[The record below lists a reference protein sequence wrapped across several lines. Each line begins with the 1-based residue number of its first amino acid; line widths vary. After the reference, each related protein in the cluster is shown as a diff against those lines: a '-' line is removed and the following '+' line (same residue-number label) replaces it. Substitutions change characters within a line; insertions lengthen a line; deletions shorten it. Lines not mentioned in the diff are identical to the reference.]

1 VSIVCNLISV
11 YVLVLLARAILS
23 WFPIGPESALAG
35 VFRVLLMLTEPLL
48 GPIRRVVP
56 PLGMF
61 DMSLLVLL
69 IGLEVIHGTVLG
81 CGRGAL
87 GF

>member
-1 VSIVCNLISV
+1 VIILCNLISL
-11 YVLVLLARAILS
+11 YILVLIARAIFS
-23 WFPIGPESALAG
+23 WFPIHEGSALAG
-35 VFRVLLMLTEPLL
+35 VYRTLLMLTEPLL

-69 IGLEVIHGTVLG
+69 IGLEVIHGAVLQ
-81 CGRGAL
+81 CGRGVL